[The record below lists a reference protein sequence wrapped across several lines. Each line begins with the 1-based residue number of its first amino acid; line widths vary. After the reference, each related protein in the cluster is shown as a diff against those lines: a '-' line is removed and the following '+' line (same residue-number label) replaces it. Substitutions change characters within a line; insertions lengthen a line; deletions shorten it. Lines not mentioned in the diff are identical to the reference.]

1 MANLRTAMDAAF
13 WDLNI
18 STPQALD
25 GVSKAVPGDP
35 VPLDGARASRALRVQ
50 QLSVLGNGFPLGI
63 IPSFSPTPNH
73 KELGSFALQ
82 SLLGNVD
89 IGGWW
94 VGLIGQF
101 RPKKLIS
108 SIKAEVCAAEE
119 WELPLLK
126 DAAKHFLDKSLYA
139 IGLCS
144 LIPLTSSSSLL
155 LSSEKHGERKRRQT
169 KAVLFHKL
177 PDHDITLEAAW
188 PQLFIGHK
196 GKYWEVPESISVDCS
211 SLISESGLRYR
222 FGIHKNSGRPQSVD
236 SVDAQTPLA
245 LLPGVCAKAA
255 FSYQKSK
262 DLWRQKETKED
273 VIIETEKGQF
283 WRPSYDIRLKDPH
296 AAISGIIGGTCMAW
310 ASAGSG
316 SLSVNPTQDVERSS
330 LGPQSRGRF
339 RADLFGSVCCTFQ
352 HGKFRNLFG
361 DLTRIDA
368 PLDILST
375 SALAQKVSNIFR
387 SARSNRPPNELSSP
401 KFNLIYQ
408 QQVVGPV
415 VFRVDSKFSLDSTPG
430 RHGPQLE
437 DLIYSLNYSL
447 RILGSGKVVA
457 WYSPRRKEGMVELR
471 LFEF

>member
-13 WDLNI
+13 WDLNV

-35 VPLDGARASRALRVQ
+35 LPLDCARASRAFRVQ

-63 IPSFSPTPNH
+63 IPSISPTPNH

-144 LIPLTSSSSLL
+144 MIPLTSSSSLL
-155 LSSEKHGERKRRQT
+155 LSSEKHGERKGRQT
-169 KAVLFHKL
+169 KAMLLHKL

-222 FGIHKNSGRPQSVD
+222 FGIHKNSGLPHSVD
-236 SVDAQTPLA
+236 SVNAETPLA

-273 VIIETEKGQF
+273 VTIETEKGQF
-283 WRPSYDIRLKDPH
+283 WRPSYDIRLREPH
-296 AAISGIIGGTCMAW
+296 AAISGIIACY
-310 ASAGSG
+310 
-316 SLSVNPTQDVERSS
+316 
-330 LGPQSRGRF
+330 
-339 RADLFGSVCCTFQ
+339 TFQ

-368 PLDILST
+368 RLDILSA
-375 SALAQKVSNIFR
+375 SALAQKLSNLFR
-387 SARSNRPPNELSSP
+387 SAQSNRPSNELSSP
-401 KFNLIYQ
+401 KINLIYQ
-408 QQVVGPV
+408 QQVAGPV
-415 VFRVDSKFSLDSTPG
+415 VFRVDSKFSLDSSPG
-430 RHGPQLE
+430 RHGLHLE